1 MNNRALIRFVA
12 APLGALLLITACAS
26 GGGAGWTYA
35 PLGPTASP
43 ATPTTAPTS
52 GPTGGPT
59 GSPGASPS
67 PDGSPGPGLTI
78 DVTTTDADP
87 LAFDP
92 EVIEAPPAT
101 EITVNYLNDNTLP
114 HNIHFFAGPDANA
127 PSLALTEV
135 VEGPGA
141 LESVTFTTPAEAGDY
156 YFWCDVHVSS
166 MDGTLRILAQE

>member
-1 MNNRALIRFVA
+1 MNNPALIRFVA

-43 ATPTTAPTS
+43 GTPTSAPTG

-59 GSPGASPS
+59 GSPGTPPS
-67 PDGSPGPGLTI
+67 PDGSPGQGLTI
-78 DVTTTDADP
+78 DVRTTDADP

-101 EITVNYLNDNTLP
+101 EITVNYLNDNTLQ
-114 HNIHFFAGPDANA
+114 HNIHFFDGPDANS
-127 PSLALTEV
+127 PSLAQTEV
-135 VEGPGA
+135 VTGPGA
-141 LESVTFTTPAEAGDY
+141 LESVTFTTPTEAGDY

-166 MDGTLRILAQE
+166 MDGTLRITAQE